1 MFIVLRARTV
11 FTCST
16 LVLALFTGLF
26 LLWSFLNAPIPP
38 PRIGLSARSDSLA
51 RELFQSNELGSITLD
66 KVPNL
71 IEQLNDGGLDY
82 LLEID
87 KPSPNLTSW
96 PIGEL
101 TAVVIVPF
109 FDLVQEMSME
119 RLVQIMTE
127 RPTDI
132 VFSDVLAVT
141 TFPWSDR
148 EVQYAPSSEVIELVR
163 KGEVRFAVIPL
174 HHRRPSVRV
183 LPLDGIDPRQHQE
196 VDYPLTRTLYLS
208 RSEKNLF
215 SRLRDRYRL
224 YQGKEPDSLRLAPLA
239 TPYTD
244 PYGKQISLVAVGDVM
259 LDRDVKKE
267 ALKRGWEYPF
277 VETAPFLRSA
287 DIAFANLE
295 SPIGDKGRFI
305 NMFQAPPEAVEGLAF
320 AGFDVVSLANNHAL
334 DYHIDGMLE
343 TMRLLREYGIA
354 YIGAGRDIQEAR
366 SPLIMEVKGV
376 KVGFLSYTE
385 IWFVHAREPIS
396 WRATATEP
404 GVAPAELDSIV
415 EDIAKLRDKVDVVIV
430 TVHWGKEY
438 VNEPTAEQRLLAHA
452 AVDAGAHLVLG
463 HHPHVLQGIE
473 FYKDGVIAYSLGN
486 FVFDINLAKT
496 WETMLLSFSLASTGV
511 LDLTVVPAYIFGVQP
526 KILQGTHRDSVYRQ
540 IRHFSLQL
548 KKN

>member
-215 SRLRDRYRL
+215 SRLRIVTASTKEKNLILAAGTLSYPIYRSIWEADR
-224 YQGKEPDSLRLAPLA
+224 
-239 TPYTD
+239 
-244 PYGKQISLVAVGDVM
+244 LVAVGDVI
-259 LDRDVKKE
+259 LDRHVEGSTKTG
-267 ALKRGWEYPF
+267 LGYPF
-277 VETAPFLRSA
+277 VETAPSSLR
-287 DIAFANLE
+287 
-295 SPIGDKGRFI
+295 
-305 NMFQAPPEAVEGLAF
+305 
-320 AGFDVVSLANNHAL
+320 
-334 DYHIDGMLE
+334 
-343 TMRLLREYGIA
+343 
-354 YIGAGRDIQEAR
+354 
-366 SPLIMEVKGV
+366 
-376 KVGFLSYTE
+376 
-385 IWFVHAREPIS
+385 
-396 WRATATEP
+396 
-404 GVAPAELDSIV
+404 
-415 EDIAKLRDKVDVVIV
+415 
-430 TVHWGKEY
+430 
-438 VNEPTAEQRLLAHA
+438 
-452 AVDAGAHLVLG
+452 
-463 HHPHVLQGIE
+463 
-473 FYKDGVIAYSLGN
+473 
-486 FVFDINLAKT
+486 
-496 WETMLLSFSLASTGV
+496 
-511 LDLTVVPAYIFGVQP
+511 
-526 KILQGTHRDSVYRQ
+526 
-540 IRHFSLQL
+540 
-548 KKN
+548 